1 MIKKIRMIIKK
12 IRILKE
18 ILEVIEVNRE
28 GDILIKARGSL
39 LIEGEYIVMSTEGRS
54 REDLR
59 EIKREEKKRKGERSE
74 HTKDDIVYRA

>member
-28 GDILIKARGSL
+28 WDILIKARGSL

-59 EIKREEKKRKGERSE
+59 EIKREEKKRKGKE
-74 HTKDDIVYRA
+74 TA

>member
-39 LIEGEYIVMSTEGRS
+39 LI
-54 REDLR
+54 
-59 EIKREEKKRKGERSE
+59 
-74 HTKDDIVYRA
+74 

>member
-1 MIKKIRMIIKK
+1 
-12 IRILKE
+12 
-18 ILEVIEVNRE
+18 
-28 GDILIKARGSL
+28 
-39 LIEGEYIVMSTEGRS
+39 MSTEGRS